1 MIVSLSCP
9 PYPQSKYFS
18 YTQYNIAHTLFLKLN
33 CPIRDTYHVSLQ
45 NDVDL
50 IKKLRS
56 VLRNRSDVKYKAEI
70 RKASDDRRMGEML
83 SLDERLLLF
92 SEPDWTVFRNPVGR
106 SVGPVL
112 WNRFASIIVF
122 YFLKF

>member
-1 MIVSLSCP
+1 MW
-9 PYPQSKYFS
+9 
-18 YTQYNIAHTLFLKLN
+18 
-33 CPIRDTYHVSLQ
+33 
-45 NDVDL
+45 
-50 IKKLRS
+50 
-56 VLRNRSDVKYKAEI
+56 NRSDVKYKGEI